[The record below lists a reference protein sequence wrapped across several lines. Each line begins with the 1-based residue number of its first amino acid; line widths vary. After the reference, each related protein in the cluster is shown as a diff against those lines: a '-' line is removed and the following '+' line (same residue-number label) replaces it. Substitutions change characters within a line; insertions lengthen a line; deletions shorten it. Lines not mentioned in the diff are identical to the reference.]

1 MKKRTKKKISHRKNN
16 SHTSSSIKEICIR
29 YSILLFLA
37 IFSLPVIYKIFKP
50 LTIFPVYYLLK
61 LSYNIQLINDYLII
75 GDTII
80 QIIPACIA
88 GSAYLLLIILNLSVP
103 MKTKKR
109 VHTLTFSIL
118 LLLIINILRIFFF
131 ALLYHNNFRYFNI
144 THKITWYFLSIVFV
158 IAIWFATIAIFKIK
172 EIPFYTDVKYLSK
185 NRSNK

>member
-109 VHTLTFSIL
+109 VHTL
-118 LLLIINILRIFFF
+118 
-131 ALLYHNNFRYFNI
+131 
-144 THKITWYFLSIVFV
+144 KIGRASCRERV
-158 IAIWFATIAIFKIK
+158 
-172 EIPFYTDVKYLSK
+172 
-185 NRSNK
+185 